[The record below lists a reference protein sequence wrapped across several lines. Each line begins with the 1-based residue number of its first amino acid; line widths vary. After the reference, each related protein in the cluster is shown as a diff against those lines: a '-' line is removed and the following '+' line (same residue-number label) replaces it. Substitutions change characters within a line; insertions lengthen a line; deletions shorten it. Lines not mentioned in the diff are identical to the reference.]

1 MWKRLLNYCSCQPWD
16 DPNRFL
22 YWKTVAFFSW
32 SCKKGLGKT
41 LYHSNPWVHMFP
53 HTACFL
59 LASCSWLPEVSA
71 APGMEVG
78 GCSLDHQA
86 LGSTSCSSPRTPPIP
101 AHSSPSPWTAWAVTC
116 SGKGVRGLCSP
127 PSHVAN
133 KWDPPEQKR
142 VKDAQPAWPKPLCF
156 VQPHALCWAQVL
168 NTQPNILY
176 LEGPKPGQD
185 YKHNVQESKQAVVPP
200 CSPRP
205 GYSLLFSFGSV
216 TEEEEGCGQE
226 EHPSQDNDKRAEHE
240 RVAQAEELPHR
251 GLLCALSDQV
261 GDLRE
266 RGKKIRHLD
275 GKQTP
280 K

>member
-1 MWKRLLNYCSCQPWD
+1 MFLTARGVSGSGDGGGWVQPW
-16 DPNRFL
+16 PPSSGR
-22 YWKTVAFFSW
+22 
-32 SCKKGLGKT
+32 
-41 LYHSNPWVHMFP
+41 H
-53 HTACFL
+53 L
-59 LASCSWLPEVSA
+59 LL
-71 APGMEVG
+71 
-78 GCSLDHQA
+78 L
-86 LGSTSCSSPRTPPIP
+86 TSTPPIP

-127 PSHVAN
+127 PSRVAN
-133 KWDPPEQKR
+133 RWDPPEQKR

-176 LEGPKPGQD
+176 LEGPKPGQE
-185 YKHNVQESKQAVVPP
+185 YKHNVQESKRAVPP
-200 CSPRP
+200 RSPRP
-205 GYSLLFSFGSV
+205 GYSLLLSFGSV

-240 RVAQAEELPHR
+240 GIAQAEELPHR

-266 RGKKIRHLD
+266 RGKKFVTWMENRHQNSE
-275 GKQTP
+275 GNRIPETTHPTCVRFKMEQNVQ
-280 K
+280 